1 MTVDV
6 SLGAKWRRYTTKISA
21 TRKTDGPAAAVLLAG
36 RWGRSFVH
44 RQAAAT
50 RDRLYDRWIG
60 VDTVADQP
68 GLEVPRGVAYD
79 DAVYYARTSPRVF
92 PKVMRD
98 AGVFPAAFTFVDLG
112 CGKGAA
118 LLLALDAG
126 FASVVGVERND
137 RLVPIARR
145 NVETYRSRKEIDRPV
160 EVIHGDAVHFA
171 FPDAPTVLYLYN
183 PFGPETL
190 TAVLRNLEESLRQHP
205 RDVVVAYS
213 SPAQRELL
221 DACPWLDR
229 VPVRSRKWAIYRS
242 GDRSW
247 VSG

>member
-6 SLGAKWRRYTTKISA
+6 SLGAKWRRFTSKVGA
-21 TRKTDGPAAAVLLAG
+21 TRRREGPTAAFLLAT

-44 RQAAAT
+44 RTAAAA

-68 GLEVPRGVAYD
+68 GLEVPQGVAYD

-92 PKVMRD
+92 PRVMRD
-98 AGVFPAAFTFVDLG
+98 AGVAPAPFTFVDLG

-145 NVETYRSRKEIDRPV
+145 NVETYRQRKGIDRPV
-160 EVIHGDAVHFA
+160 EVIHGDVVHFA
-171 FPDAPTVLYLYN
+171 FPDAPTLLYLYN

-221 DACPWLDR
+221 DACPWLDQ
-229 VPVRSRKWAIYRS
+229 VPVRSKKWAIYRS
-242 GDRSW
+242 GDPRR